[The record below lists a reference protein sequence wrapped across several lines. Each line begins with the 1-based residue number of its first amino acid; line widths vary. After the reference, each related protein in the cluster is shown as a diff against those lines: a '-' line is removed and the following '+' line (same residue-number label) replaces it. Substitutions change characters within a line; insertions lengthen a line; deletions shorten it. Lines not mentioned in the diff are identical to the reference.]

1 MTTNSLINRITGLF
15 LLFLL
20 TSSLLRAQNDIGQLS
35 GSISISLG
43 AGGSASSPK
52 YEVAGISVAPE
63 PVYEGAISSVSSNTV
78 TFAAATDLEGTSAD
92 PFANTNFASGTVRA
106 TATLS
111 GNGVGSIAVVCG
123 GSGFTA
129 APTVIIDDPETGTSS
144 AEFTATI
151 DGNGVVTGFTQV
163 SAGAGYSSAPTV
175 TVDSGRHLLRLTSG
189 DNEGRFFLVASN
201 TATAITIDT
210 SSLTAS
216 EVGSGAAGL
225 MAANDTV
232 EIVRATT
239 LGDAFGAVAS
249 EFGDGTNAKMTG
261 STRASTSDWVYLW
274 SVESELYKP
283 YYFNNGQGRRAVGW
297 YGMGRQRTPNNDI
310 IVYPD
315 ESFIIA
321 RRNNAAMSL
330 SFDGVLLTTDTQMK
344 LPAAGK
350 RSLMTNPFGGDILL
364 TELLPSSNVGTGNS
378 QFYPTNDPAVTGG
391 DLVYVLDNGSWST
404 YYHLN
409 ANLPSGSPVDA
420 TCTAIRMSGNSVSG
434 LYIAYP
440 NPSNLTANGAKTT
453 INAMTNAAGSPIT
466 VTTDAAHGL
475 ETGDIITIAGAS
487 GYKTKT
493 GDPSIYLDADGNEVQ
508 TTGAALQ
515 IDTVAN
521 GSWTITKLSAST
533 FTIPKVGNAQYIMDS
548 AYWYTATS
556 GSGYCGNGN
565 GTAKVYFVSNGVA
578 SSSATVAVA
587 GGKIDQQ
594 TVTSI
599 SGGGNYGGTTPQAI
613 FSTGSWRKE
622 GAGTTDMGNHV
633 IGGGAGIMISRAGA
647 SGTGVETYL
656 KAYNP
661 VQ

>member
-1 MTTNSLINRITGLF
+1 M
-15 LLFLL
+15 
-20 TSSLLRAQNDIGQLS
+20 LRAQSAGTGLSNSANIGQLS
-35 GSISISLG
+35 GSLSISLD
-43 AGGSASSPK
+43 AGSTSSPK
-52 YEVAGISVAPE
+52 YEVAGISVSQE

-78 TFAAATDLEGTSAD
+78 TFASETDLEGTSAD

-106 TATLS
+106 TAVLS
-111 GNGVGSIAVVCG
+111 GNGVGSITVVSG
-123 GSGFTA
+123 GSGLTA
-129 APTVIIDDPETGTSS
+129 APTVTIDDPETGTSS
-144 AEFTATI
+144 AEFTATVA
-151 DGNGVVTGFTQV
+151 GGVVTGFTQV
-163 SAGAGYSSAPTV
+163 SAGAGYSSAPSV
-175 TVDSGRHLLRLTSG
+175 TVDSGPHLLRLTSG
-189 DNEGRFFLVASN
+189 DNEGRFFLIASN

-216 EVGSGAAGL
+216 ELGAGAAGL

-239 LGDAFGAVAS
+239 LGDALGAVAS
-249 EFGDGTNAKMTG
+249 EFGDGTNDKMTSG
-261 STRASTSDWVYLW
+261 TRSSGADWVYLW
-274 SVESELYKP
+274 DVQSEVYLP
-283 YYFNNGQGRRAVGW
+283 YYFNSGTGRFNAGW
-297 YGMGRQRTPNNDI
+297 YGMRGRQRTPDNDI

-330 SFDGVLLTTDTQMK
+330 SFDGVLLTTDTQLK

-378 QFYPTNDPAVTGG
+378 QFYPTNDPATSGG

-404 YYHLN
+404 YYHLYQ
-409 ANLPSGSPVDA
+409 NLPSGTPVDA
-420 TCTAIRMSGNSVSG
+420 TCSAIRMSGNSVSG
-434 LYIAYP
+434 IYIAYP
-440 NPSNLTANGAKTT
+440 NPANLTANGAKTT

-493 GDPSIYLDADGNEVQ
+493 GDPSIYLDEDGNEVQ
-508 TTGAALQ
+508 TTGDALQ

-548 AYWYTATS
+548 GYWYTATS

-565 GTAKVYFVSNGVA
+565 GTAKVYFVGNGVA
-578 SSSATVAVA
+578 SSSATVTVT

-599 SGGGNYGGTTPQAI
+599 SGSGNYGGNTPQAI